1 MKGLSRR
8 LWFLLPGA
16 GLAAGCEILAG
27 IDNITYSPEAGL
39 ASSGNPGSSGSVQ
52 TSGDGEQASG
62 ATGSPDQSGTVQ
74 QSGTGTQ
81 ADDDG
86 TAPPMPEAS
95 SSGSTQAT
103 TSGSTTGSG
112 SGSSAGSGSGS
123 VKDSGL
129 DATVEASSSGMR
141 DSSTADVNRV
151 CIPGSASGQLPFVV
165 DSEYQPTGAYGT
177 GTTNTSTACSV
188 ARSSATAK
196 GSCHTATYTVV
207 AGGTFA
213 GVFWQYNFNWGAE
226 GGYQI
231 PAGATKITFS
241 AMGAAGGEKVT
252 FNAGYTGPTTAAT
265 PCTDTIRASTNTL
278 TLTTTWT
285 AYSMVLSGGYPEG
298 VLGAFGWEA
307 NAPGAAGSS
316 ITFYIDDIQ
325 YQ

>member
-1 MKGLSRR
+1 VKGLSRR

-27 IDNITYSPEAGL
+27 IDNITYSPDAGL
-39 ASSGNPGSSGSVQ
+39 ASSGNLGSTGSVQ

-62 ATGSPDQSGTVQ
+62 ATGSPDQSGTAQ
-74 QSGTGTQ
+74 QSGSGTQ
-81 ADDDG
+81 ADEDG

-95 SSGSTQAT
+95 SSGSTQANV
-103 TSGSTTGSG
+103 SGATTGSG

-129 DATVEASSSGMR
+129 DATVEASSPAMR
-141 DSSTADVNRV
+141 DSSTADVNRL

-165 DSEYQPTGAYGT
+165 DSEYQPTGDYGT
-177 GTTNTSTACSV
+177 GTTTTSAVCTV

-196 GSCHTATYTVV
+196 GNCHTATYTVV
-207 AGGTFA
+207 AGGAFA
-213 GVFWQYNFNWGAE
+213 GVFWQYNFDWGTEA
-226 GGYQI
+226 GYEI
-231 PAGATKITFS
+231 PAGATKLTFS

-252 FNAGYTGPTTAAT
+252 FNAGYTGPPTAAT
-265 PCTDTIRASTNTL
+265 PCTDTIRGSTNTL

-285 AYSMVLSGGYPEG
+285 AYSMTLSGGYPEG
-298 VLGAFGWEA
+298 VLGAFAWEA
-307 NAPGAAGSS
+307 NAPGAAGTS
-316 ITFYIDDIQ
+316 ITFYVDDIQ